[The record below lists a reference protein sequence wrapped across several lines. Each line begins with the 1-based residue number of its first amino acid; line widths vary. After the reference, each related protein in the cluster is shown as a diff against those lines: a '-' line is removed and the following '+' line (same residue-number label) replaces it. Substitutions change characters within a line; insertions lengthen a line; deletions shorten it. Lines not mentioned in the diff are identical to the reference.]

1 MLELL
6 EQQKSLTINQWKIFT
21 ACLFSIV
28 IDFFDFALIGFVL
41 AFFVKDWHLTF
52 GQSGAILF
60 ASGIAAIPG
69 GIFFGWLGDKI
80 GRRKVFMMMIL
91 TLSLATGVMALAPE
105 NGWLFIA
112 TMRFIVGLGV
122 GGLAAVDLPL
132 LQEFVPASKRGWVSG
147 LSIGLLPLGPLL
159 AALFSASLGA
169 TIGWR
174 GLFAI
179 GLVPAAFAFVIR
191 LWVPESP
198 RWLFG
203 QGRFEEARRSLAW
216 ALKMDPAAIQLPAT
230 LPVEPHVSWL
240 ELFKYPRSI
249 AAGIMVGLSSTGAV
263 GVALWGATLLVLVL
277 KVTPAQAAYLSVWIA
292 LVGIPGRGLGA
303 WLSDGLGRR
312 PAGVLLSL
320 ASGGAMALAG
330 YLHAVFLGS
339 VSVFFLLLMLTSF
352 FSNASFS
359 VVFPYMAEL
368 WPAQLR
374 ASGFGLVYG
383 CSNLAKFIGPAGL
396 AVIAGAANYVA
407 PKATL
412 DALVPG
418 FNYFAIWFLL
428 AVVAFLFVGIETKGR
443 TIEELDAALVRRA
456 IPAKAVAQ

>member
-1 MLELL
+1 MLEVL
-6 EQQKSLTINQWKIFT
+6 EQQKSLTINQWKIFS

-80 GRRKVFMMMIL
+80 GRRTVFMMMIL

-105 NGWLFIA
+105 NGWIFIA
-112 TMRFIVGLGV
+112 SMRFIVGLGV

-159 AALFSASLGA
+159 AALLSASLGA

-198 RWLFG
+198 RWLFS

-216 ALKMDPAAIQLPAT
+216 ALKVDPSAIELPTTLPA
-230 LPVEPHVSWL
+230 PQHVSWL

-249 AAGIMVGLSSTGAV
+249 AAAIMCGLSSTGAV
-263 GVALWGATLLVLVL
+263 GIALWGATLLVLVL

-292 LVGIPGRGLGA
+292 LIGIPGRALGA
-303 WLSDGLGRR
+303 WLSDALGRR
-312 PAGVLLSL
+312 WAGFLLSVAAGV
-320 ASGGAMALAG
+320 ATMLAG
-330 YLHAVFLGS
+330 QLSDVLIGTAS
-339 VSVFFLLLMLTSF
+339 AFFILLMVASF

-368 WPAQLR
+368 WPAKLR

-383 CSNLAKFIGPAGL
+383 CSNIAKFIGPAGL
-396 AVIAGAANYVA
+396 AVIAGASNYVA

-412 DALVPG
+412 EAIVPA
-418 FNYFAIWFLL
+418 FNYFAGWYLL
-428 AVVAFLFVGIETKGR
+428 AVIGFLFVGIETRGR
-443 TIEELDAALVRRA
+443 TIEELDAALLRPV
-456 IPAKAVAQ
+456 PARVGAR

>member
-1 MLELL
+1 LAIKAQAIRAVLL
-6 EQQKSLTINQWKIFT
+6 
-21 ACLFSIV
+21 
-28 IDFFDFALIGFVL
+28 
-41 AFFVKDWHLTF
+41 
-52 GQSGAILF
+52 
-60 ASGIAAIPG
+60 
-69 GIFFGWLGDKI
+69 
-80 GRRKVFMMMIL
+80 
-91 TLSLATGVMALAPE
+91 
-105 NGWLFIA
+105 
-112 TMRFIVGLGV
+112 
-122 GGLAAVDLPL
+122 
-132 LQEFVPASKRGWVSG
+132 ASKRGWVSG

-159 AALFSASLGA
+159 AALLSASVGGI
-169 TIGWR
+169 IGWR

-203 QGRFEEARRSLAW
+203 QGRVEEARRSLAW
-216 ALKMDPAAIQLPAT
+216 ALKVAPEDIALPAT
-230 LPVEPHVSWL
+230 LPEQRRASWL

-303 WLSDGLGRR
+303 WMSDWLGRR

-320 ASGGAMALAG
+320 AAGAAMSFAG
-330 YLHAVFLGS
+330 YLHSVFIGTT
-339 VSVFFLLLMLTSF
+339 SVFFLMLMLGSF
-352 FSNASFS
+352 FSNASFAI
-359 VVFPYMAEL
+359 VFPYMAEL

-374 ASGFGLVYG
+374 SSGFGLVYG

-396 AVIAGAANYVA
+396 AVIAGASNYVK
-407 PKATL
+407 PQATL

-418 FNYFAIWFLL
+418 FNYFAGWFLL
-428 AVVAFLFVGIETKGR
+428 AVIAFLFVGIETRGR
-443 TIEELDAALVRRA
+443 TIEELDAALAQPVRVKA
-456 IPAKAVAQ
+456 IAR

>member
-6 EQQKSLTINQWKIFT
+6 ERQQSLTINQWKIFI
-21 ACLFSIV
+21 ACLFSVV

-60 ASGIAAIPG
+60 ASGIASIPG
-69 GIFFGWLGDKI
+69 GIVFGWLGDKI

-91 TLSLATGVMALAPE
+91 LLSLGTGVTALAPE
-105 NGWLFIA
+105 NGWVFVA
-112 TMRFIVGLGV
+112 AMRFIVGLGV

-147 LSIGLLPLGPLL
+147 LSIGLLPLGPML
-159 AALFSASLGA
+159 AALLSATLGA

-198 RWLFG
+198 RWLYG
-203 QGRFEEARRSLAW
+203 RGRFAEARRSLAW
-216 ALKMDPAAIQLPAT
+216 ALKVDPGEIQLPAA
-230 LPVEPHVSWL
+230 LPEQSSAPWTA
-240 ELFKYPRSI
+240 LFKYPRSLVT
-249 AAGIMVGLSSTGAV
+249 GIMTGLSSTGSV
-263 GVALWGATLLVLVL
+263 GVALWSATLLVLVL
-277 KVTPAQAAYLSVWIA
+277 KTTPQHAAYLLTWVA
-292 LVGIPGRGLGA
+292 LVGIPGRALGA
-303 WLSDGLGRR
+303 WMSDAFGRR
-312 PAGVLLSL
+312 WSGSLLSIVS
-320 ASGGAMALAG
+320 AGAMVFAG
-330 YLHAVFLGS
+330 YLHSYLIGG
-339 VSVFFLLLMLTSF
+339 VSVFLLMLMLNSF
-352 FSNASFS
+352 FANAGFS

-374 ASGFGLVYG
+374 ASGFGMVYG

-396 AVIAGAANYVA
+396 AIIAGASNYVA

-412 DALVPG
+412 DALVPA
-418 FNYFAIWFLL
+418 FNYFAVWYLL
-428 AVVAFLFVGIETKGR
+428 AVAAFVFVGIETRGR
-443 TIEELDAALVRRA
+443 SIEELDATLAGTA
-456 IPAKAVAQ
+456 PAKALAP